1 MLTPSSSWRSISSL
15 DSALCV
21 RINRVSR
28 IRAACLLFRGVSRI
42 GDGVVW
48 YVLMI
53 VLLLLDGANA
63 WPVVLRMVAA
73 GAIGIVIYKALK
85 VRTSRPRPYRVVPA
99 VTAAAAPLDE
109 FSFPSGHTLHAVSM
123 TLIATANY
131 PALSPALFPLAIL
144 IGVSRPILGLHYPT
158 DVLAGAAIG
167 AAIAYGML
175 LL

>member
-1 MLTPSSSWRSISSL
+1 MLTLSSSWRSINSL

-28 IRAACLLFRGVSRI
+28 VRLARQFFRGVSRI

-48 YVLMI
+48 YVLM
-53 VLLLLDGANA
+53 VALLVLDGAAA
-63 WPVVLRMVAA
+63 WPVVMRMIVA
-73 GAIGIVIYKALK
+73 GALGIMIYKALK

-99 VTAAAAPLDE
+99 VTAAAMPLDE

-123 TLIATANY
+123 TLIATAGY
-131 PALSPALFPLAIL
+131 PELSTLLIPVAIL
-144 IGVSRPILGLHYPT
+144 IGASRPILGLHYPS

-167 AAIAYGML
+167 AAIANLMVMV
-175 LL
+175 